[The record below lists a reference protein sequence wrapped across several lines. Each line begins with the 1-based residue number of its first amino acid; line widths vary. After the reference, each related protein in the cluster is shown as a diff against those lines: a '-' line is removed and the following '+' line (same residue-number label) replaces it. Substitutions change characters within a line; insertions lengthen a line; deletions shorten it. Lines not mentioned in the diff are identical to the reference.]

1 MLGLVALGGFLVVGV
16 QSLGSPSDDVPTIA
30 TYLDWRLA
38 CPPAAQKQ
46 RHCELSQAIA
56 LGASG
61 ANLRVFWQ
69 SMPHGERL
77 LVIAPFDVLLPAGVS
92 LAVGNQPPANFPYR
106 ICNAG
111 GCLAPIPVDDRLNAD
126 LNANDAGRLIIAGL
140 DGKPQE
146 LLLSLKGFTQGLA
159 ALKTHEAKRNGGWGL

>member
-1 MLGLVALGGFLVVGV
+1 MLGLVALGGVLVVGV
-16 QSLGSPSDDVPTIA
+16 QTLWSPSDDVPTIA

-56 LGASG
+56 LGGG

-69 SMPHGERL
+69 AVPRGERL
-77 LVIAPFDVLLPAGVS
+77 LIVAPFDVLLPVGVG

-106 ICNAG
+106 ICNVG
-111 GCLAPIPVDDRLNAD
+111 GCLAPILIDDRLKAD
-126 LNANDAGRLIIAGL
+126 LNGNDTGRIIIAGL

-146 LLLSLKGFTQGLA
+146 FLLSLKGFSQGVA
-159 ALKTHEAKRNGGWGL
+159 ALKAREAQRNGGWGL